1 MIQLHDLKKGDLV
14 LAKYEEQLLEGP
26 VLQVDRELGQAC
38 VLNGEQENWYEPADL
53 FPIPL
58 TTEQLL
64 KLKFKKAEET
74 SVNGNDETYVRGPF
88 TVTLYHGTD
97 PRTVLHYRDE
107 TRNIAGSLM
116 VHELQNHYAGM
127 TLFHLE

>member
-1 MIQLHDLKKGDLV
+1 MIHLHDLKTGDLV
-14 LAKYEEQLLEGP
+14 LAQFEEQLREGK

-38 VLNGEQENWYEPADL
+38 VLTDQENWYEPAEL

-58 TTEQLL
+58 TTEQLV

-74 SVNGNDETYVRGPF
+74 TINGAAETYVRGPF
-88 TVTLYHGTD
+88 TVTLHNGSD
-97 PRTVLHYRDE
+97 PRTILHYRDE
-107 TRNIAGSLM
+107 TRNIAGALM